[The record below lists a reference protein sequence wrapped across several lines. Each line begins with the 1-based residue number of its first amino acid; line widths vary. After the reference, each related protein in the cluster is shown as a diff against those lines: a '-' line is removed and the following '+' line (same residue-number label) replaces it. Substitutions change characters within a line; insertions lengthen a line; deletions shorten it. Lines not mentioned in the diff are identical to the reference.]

1 MLKLKN
7 INYEVFLTK
16 DSKLRL
22 VPQASSCFCFTFTNV
37 IIRQNFLL
45 PLNLDQQ
52 QISYEEVGC
61 FKDNEVDPRP
71 LPELLADLTGEVD
84 WYDPSKVTR
93 KCARLASEKGYTV
106 FGLQSFGHCRSGKD
120 AAETYNSDG
129 DSAGCF
135 GDLGGRGENLVFK
148 IMPHS
153 RFLT

>member
-1 MLKLKN
+1 MKF
-7 INYEVFLTK
+7 FLPK
-16 DSKLRL
+16 DSKLWL
-22 VPQASSCFCFTFTNV
+22 VSQASSCFCFTFTNV

-135 GDLGGRGENLVFK
+135 GGLGGRGENLVFK
-148 IMPHS
+148 IIPHS